1 MGTVTISTHNGS
13 AVHQAHNVR
22 SEKCVSKEQHI
33 DPNGIHEIWV
43 HEPIRQAYHRIFD
56 EAVQR
61 YNETQTRAERKIPN
75 YYNKMRDSET
85 QHPAYEMIIGIYG
98 KDENGIQQ
106 CSEEEGKQ
114 IMKEFVDTWKDRNPN
129 LELIGAYYHADEQGE
144 PHVHIDYVPVAHG
157 YTKGM
162 DTQAGLVKAF
172 GEMGFEKHGKVTA
185 QILWEQRENAFLDRL
200 CREHGLEVS
209 HPREEH
215 AKHIDTQT
223 YKAEKALE
231 SALDHTKGLLDAH
244 DDLRA
249 ETAKLEAVRDKAEK
263 QAEKALERKAK
274 AFSKSYKKDKES
286 GWNYDRG
293 LEKEIR
299 TLVKDRA
306 EDVKAI
312 SHTDLDVQRQYDI
325 AEQTRRQAEADADRT
340 RRKAEAELK
349 KAKEYREQQESY
361 IRGTAERE
369 ASRMFREFIEREFS
383 GQTRGSEER
392 LREHCADVKYKDGHS
407 VLDDFIQ
414 AEKALKQRLERSWGY
429 ER

>member
-61 YNETQTRAERKIPN
+61 YNETQTRAERKITN

-114 IMKEFVDTWKDRNPN
+114 IMKEFVDTWKERNPN

-144 PHVHIDYVPVAHG
+144 PHCHIDYIPVAHG

-172 GEMGFEKHGKVTA
+172 GEMGFEKQGKVTA
-185 QILWEQRENAFLDRL
+185 QIQWGHRENDTLTHICERY
-200 CREHGLEVS
+200 GLEVS
-209 HPREEH
+209 HPKEEGRVH
-215 AKHIDTQT
+215 LDTET
-223 YKAEKALE
+223 YKAEKHLE
-231 SALDHTKGLLDAH
+231 GTLDHTRDLLSVQ
-244 DDLRA
+244 DDIRA
-249 ETAKLEAVRDKAEK
+249 ETGKLEATRDKAET

-286 GWNYDRG
+286 GWNYDKG

-299 TLVKDRA
+299 SLVKDRA

-312 SHTDLDVQRQYDI
+312 SHTDLDIEREYDSARATREQ
-325 AEQTRRQAEADADRT
+325 AERQAERMKDQ
-340 RRKAEAELK
+340 AEAELQRAEQI
-349 KAKEYREQQESY
+349 KARQEDLVRSQAD
-361 IRGTAERE
+361 RQAQ
-369 ASRMFREFIEREFS
+369 RMFQEFIQREFR

-414 AEKALKQRLERSWGY
+414 AEEALEQRLEMSWGY